1 MFYPQE
7 EFDFQVAELVEKGFS
22 HKDATQLVTAQML
35 KDEEEYHQW
44 RQEQDEIARQEEMYA
59 EHNDSWYDDQ
69 FELDTDYL

>member
-7 EFDFQVAELVEKGFS
+7 EFDFQVDELVQQGFS
-22 HKDATQLVTAQML
+22 LDDARVLVTAQMH
-35 KDEEEYHQW
+35 KDEEEFHQW
-44 RQEQDEIARQEEMYA
+44 RQEQDEIARQEETYA